1 MPIIE
6 SSFFILEL
14 NYQGICHKEHPRNY
28 WQGTPRHLDTIA
40 ATSKV
45 KQSQQH
51 MEQKIGLSA

>member
-28 WQGTPRHLDTIA
+28 QQGTPRHLDTSA
-40 ATSKV
+40 ATSTV
-45 KQSQQH
+45 KQR
-51 MEQKIGLSA
+51 L